1 LTRYRF
7 YEKLKGETLMTD
19 DRIARFEARREKYRE
34 LSDEALKAHFWD
46 LCDQIV
52 APIVDL
58 ARTHTS
64 PSIERSVLL
73 RMGID
78 SQKAHGVV
86 DRVQQAGLLGKGAGH
101 VLLRLAERQGTDVRE
116 AAEAILADKD
126 VLAGLFDAASSSKG
140 EEAQS

>member
-1 LTRYRF
+1 
-7 YEKLKGETLMTD
+7 MMD
-19 DRIARFEARREKYRE
+19 DRFARFEARREKYKE

-58 ARTHTS
+58 ARSHTS

-101 VLLRLAERQGTDVRE
+101 VLLRVAEKRGSDVRE

-126 VLAGLFDAASSSKG
+126 VLAGLFTTAPGSKG
-140 EEAQS
+140 EEVK

>member
-1 LTRYRF
+1 
-7 YEKLKGETLMTD
+7 MTD
-19 DRIARFEARREKYRE
+19 DRMDRFEERRERYQH

-78 SQKAHGVV
+78 SLSAHGVV
-86 DRVQQAGLLGKGAGH
+86 ERVQQAGLLGKGAGH
-101 VLLRLAERQGTDVRE
+101 VLLRVAEKQDCDLK
-116 AAEAILADKD
+116 AAAAAI
-126 VLAGLFDAASSSKG
+126 
-140 EEAQS
+140 

>member
-1 LTRYRF
+1 
-7 YEKLKGETLMTD
+7 MTD
-19 DRIARFEARREKYRE
+19 DRMTRFEERRERYQHM
-34 LSDEALKAHFWD
+34 SDEELKAHFWD

-78 SQKAHGVV
+78 SLSAHGVV
-86 DRVQQAGLLGKGAGH
+86 DRVHQAGLMGKGAGH
-101 VLLRLAERQGTDVRE
+101 VLLRVAEKQGFDDVRE
-116 AAEAILADKD
+116 AAAAILEDKEI
-126 VLAGLFDAASSSKG
+126 LTGLF
-140 EEAQS
+140 EAVAQ